1 MEMGNKDEKE
11 LKSFH
16 DRLEFLFKDRS
27 RNAFA
32 KMHGIGD
39 STFRSYFEGSMPSL
53 DKAAII
59 AEGAEVSLI
68 WLATGNGPMRPT
80 GVVPQRML
88 NEQAK
93 FASDLAMIP
102 YLDIQAA
109 AGSGMLNHHEETIG
123 FLAFQASWLSR
134 RGINPQNAR
143 VLTAKGDSMEPT
155 IRDGDVLLVDTSIDN
170 VINHGIYVLV
180 YVGMLLV
187 KRLSKKLDGS
197 IIMRSDNRE
206 TYDDEVIPF
215 ASLAEVFIA
224 GRVMWFGR
232 TI

>member
-1 MEMGNKDEKE
+1 MENENKSE

-16 DRLEFLFKDRS
+16 DRLNFLFEGRS

-32 KMHGIGD
+32 KMYGIGE

-59 AEGAEVSLI
+59 AEGAEVSLV
-68 WLATGNGPMRPT
+68 WLATGNGPMRPK
-80 GVVPQRML
+80 GVVPQPML
-88 NEQAK
+88 NDQPR
-93 FASDLAMIP
+93 FAADLAMIP
-102 YLDIQAA
+102 HLNIQAS
-109 AGSGMLNHHEETIG
+109 AGAGMLNHHEDTVG

-134 RGINPQNAR
+134 KGINPQNAR
-143 VLTAKGDSMEPT
+143 VLTAHGDSMEPT
-155 IRDGDVLLVDTSIDN
+155 IRDGDVLLVDTSIDA

-180 YVGMLLV
+180 FAGMLLV

-197 IIMRSDNRE
+197 VIIRSDNRE
-206 TYDDEVIPF
+206 TYDDEIVPVENLTDLI
-215 ASLAEVFIA
+215 IA